1 MDLIALI
8 WDWDI
13 LFHHS
18 FWALLYRSPL
28 LVSTL
33 PFSFLKVNY
42 LNNLH
47 LLNLFFSSNTPL
59 FSATTHSLFHSN
71 NTFLFLFITL
81 PHTKHSKSQHL
92 SCITAKYTFPCS
104 STSKFRPKTSKNR
117 SIQAQFSH
125 TLLPTAPNHRSNQIE
140 NTTKQ
145 THNDTVLSTTTKI
158 PQSNTRTHQKN
169 KNRKLNKKNKIGIN
183 RSQKTE
189 LN

>member
-1 MDLIALI
+1 MPV
-8 WDWDI
+8 
-13 LFHHS
+13 F
-18 FWALLYRSPL
+18 
-28 LVSTL
+28 TL
-33 PFSFLKVNY
+33 AY
-42 LNNLH
+42 
-47 LLNLFFSSNTPL
+47 TPL
-59 FSATTHSLFHSN
+59 TLESKLFTCQLHRIHQTQTPHTLIHATHFPSSL
-71 NTFLFLFITL
+71 L
-81 PHTKHSKSQHL
+81 HTKHSKSQHL
-92 SCITAKYTFPCS
+92 SSITAKYTFPCS

>member
-81 PHTKHSKSQHL
+81 PHLFHSLHPL
-92 SCITAKYTFPCS
+92 SISYS
-104 STSKFRPKTSKNR
+104 SLPLVLLYILLQCQVFLSSKLQCGMFV
-117 SIQAQFSH
+117 
-125 TLLPTAPNHRSNQIE
+125 LPTIFLHVFGVTNFLCCLMFEH
-140 NTTKQ
+140 
-145 THNDTVLSTTTKI
+145 HFYV
-158 PQSNTRTHQKN
+158 
-169 KNRKLNKKNKIGIN
+169 
-183 RSQKTE
+183 
-189 LN
+189 

>member
-71 NTFLFLFITL
+71 STFLSLSSHSLLSFTSFIHFWSL
-81 PHTKHSKSQHL
+81 AFANL
-92 SCITAKYTFPCS
+92 CS
-104 STSKFRPKTSKNR
+104 SLAQSLILALRFFHPPYSNVAYLCFQQLIVFYSHIMYFILYMQHHITR
-117 SIQAQFSH
+117 S
-125 TLLPTAPNHRSNQIE
+125 
-140 NTTKQ
+140 
-145 THNDTVLSTTTKI
+145 
-158 PQSNTRTHQKN
+158 
-169 KNRKLNKKNKIGIN
+169 
-183 RSQKTE
+183 
-189 LN
+189 